1 MITIIVSIILGI
13 LIAGVKAHNNTEPI
27 EKAKIAVGNA
37 VENLIKSI
45 FTFLKPVYAIYF

>member
-13 LIAGVKAHNNTEPI
+13 LIAGVKAHNDTGPI

-37 VENLIKSI
+37 VENLIQSI
-45 FTFLKPVYAIYF
+45 FTFKTSLC